1 MPAMPISLPFLHIP
15 DSELEFTFI
24 RAEGPGGQNVNKVSS
39 AVQLRFDVQRSTSLP
54 EYARSRL
61 MRLAGKR
68 LTDEGVLV
76 IEAKRFRSQ
85 EANRQD
91 AQRRFA
97 ALLQQAL
104 TRPKPRRKTTLSPAA
119 KEARLRAK
127 KRRAEIKKMRQERFE
142 EV

>member
-39 AVQLRFDVQRSTSLP
+39 AVQLRFDVRRSTSLP
-54 EYARSRL
+54 EYARFRL
-61 MRLAGKR
+61 MRLAGQR

-91 AQRRFA
+91 AQRRLT

-104 TRPKPRRKTTLSPAA
+104 TKPKPRRKTTLSLAV

-127 KRRAEIKKMRQERFE
+127 KRRAEIKKMRRERFE
-142 EV
+142 EI